1 MPTVEI
7 ESRTG
12 EKVLIRTLPAG
23 LPPAEFICRLPGGIP
38 TYDRRAGL
46 TLHNDPVLYLI
57 PDADR
62 KGESV
67 VSIVPAL

>member
-7 ESRTG
+7 ESCTG
-12 EKVLIRTLPAG
+12 EKVPIRTLPAG
-23 LPPAEFICRLPGGIP
+23 LTPAEIR

-46 TLHNDPVLYLI
+46 TLDNDPVLYLI

-62 KGESV
+62 IGESV
-67 VSIVPAL
+67 VSILPAL

>member
-7 ESRTG
+7 DSRTG
-12 EKVLIRTLPAG
+12 EKVVIRTLPAG
-23 LPPAEFICRLPGGIP
+23 CRLRNLFAAFAGGIP

-62 KGESV
+62 KGESI

>member
-1 MPTVEI
+1 MSTVEI

-12 EKVLIRTLPAG
+12 EKASSELCLRG
-23 LPPAEFICRLPGGIP
+23 CRLRNLFDAFAAGIP

-46 TLHNDPVLYLI
+46 TLQNDPVLYLI